1 MNKQNTVYPYHGIL
15 SAINRKEELIHAT
28 IWMTLENIILS
39 KRSQTQKIIYESIYM
54 KRVEQ
59 TSLWKQKADSWWPGL
74 WEGVEVTASGY

>member
-1 MNKQNTVYPYHGIL
+1 MEYYSVVKSKETDSCYNLDEPWQIL
-15 SAINRKEELIHAT
+15 VG
-28 IWMTLENIILS
+28 